1 MTLYP
6 LGPALP
12 LTNRHSV
19 LQGAVTS
26 DTHPRFLGTLLSSA
40 SEEMLPQTNTRRFW
54 GPPMTKGAPHAIWTS
69 IVPYFHNTGWM
80 MCLRGRWALPHP
92 HPQIQHPSPICC
104 AWCQSQHHRIL
115 SHPGGS
121 ECFPVTLA
129 LPRVSV
135 GCAVSLVSMGA
146 CRLPSWPVECLPPP
160 SSRWYDNEDTGDLG
174 RGASHDGASGPCGE
188 GPGQAS
194 PTHQGVPTAARTHC
208 AGLGP
213 PRQHQPGNLLTH

>member
-1 MTLYP
+1 MATSTGEGLPEPSCGPGYSLHRGQERYCGVTLYP

-80 MCLRGRWALPHP
+80 MCLRG
-92 HPQIQHPSPICC
+92 
-104 AWCQSQHHRIL
+104 
-115 SHPGGS
+115 
-121 ECFPVTLA
+121 
-129 LPRVSV
+129 
-135 GCAVSLVSMGA
+135 
-146 CRLPSWPVECLPPP
+146 
-160 SSRWYDNEDTGDLG
+160 
-174 RGASHDGASGPCGE
+174 
-188 GPGQAS
+188 
-194 PTHQGVPTAARTHC
+194 
-208 AGLGP
+208 
-213 PRQHQPGNLLTH
+213 